1 MSLSALASA
10 FALGIVLA
18 SSPGPVQAVLL
29 AEAAR
34 GGWRRGAA
42 AMLGANATL
51 AALLLALAGGVAL
64 VAPTGSAARLIRL
77 GGGTFLLFLAAD
89 TWRGAWR
96 GPRGASP
103 GRRDAARGGLPP
115 GPRGVLAVLLNP
127 GAWIFLATTAAA
139 LMTNAMRRGGRPL
152 AFLTAGAIVAGVA
165 LIDGAFVLLGAE
177 GRSRLGEWSS
187 RLSYVLA
194 AALGVLGVFFMVSAA
209 LTS

>member
-96 GPRGASP
+96 GPRGAVP

-115 GPRGVLAVLLNP
+115 GPRP
-127 GAWIFLATTAAA
+127 
-139 LMTNAMRRGGRPL
+139 RPPP
-152 AFLTAGAIVAGVA
+152 
-165 LIDGAFVLLGAE
+165 
-177 GRSRLGEWSS
+177 R
-187 RLSYVLA
+187 
-194 AALGVLGVFFMVSAA
+194 
-209 LTS
+209 

>member
-1 MSLSALASA
+1 VADLTHPATAFGLGMALAA
-10 FALGIVLA
+10 A
-18 SSPGPVQAVLL
+18 PGPVQVLL
-29 AEAAR
+29 LGEAAR
-34 GGWRRGAA
+34 GGLRRGLA
-42 AMLGANATL
+42 AMAGANGTFG
-51 AALLLALAGGVAL
+51 ALLLILAAGLSVHSPSDAVLRGLRIAGGIVLMWIAIQSL
-64 VAPTGSAARLIRL
+64 IESLHPPVQDAQRPKRAPTV
-77 GGGTFLLFLAAD
+77 
-89 TWRGAWR
+89 
-96 GPRGASP
+96 
-103 GRRDAARGGLPP
+103 
-115 GPRGVLAVLLNP
+115 RGVLSVLINP
-127 GAWIFLATTAAA
+127 AAWIFLATTAAA